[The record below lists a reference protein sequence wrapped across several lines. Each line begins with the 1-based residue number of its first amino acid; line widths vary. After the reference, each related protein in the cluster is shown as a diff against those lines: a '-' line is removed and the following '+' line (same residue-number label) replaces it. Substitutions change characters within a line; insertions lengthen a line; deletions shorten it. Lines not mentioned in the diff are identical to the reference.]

1 MIIHLVR
8 HAEAIERS
16 PDISEEHRFLT
27 RRGRNRFRIIAKNMK
42 KLGTKL
48 DLILTSPLVRSVQ
61 TADILAERVR
71 CQGDLLVEGL
81 LAPGFR
87 PESLD
92 RLLDGYPQAKAIALV
107 GHEPDL
113 GILTQTLLGTDI
125 ACTLKKGAVVSFKR
139 TPGGRFKADFIQ
151 LVTGGGKIITSRSK
165 ALQRLQA
172 ENIKRTEEKGS
183 A

>member
-16 PDISEEHRFLT
+16 PDTPEEHRFLT
-27 RRGRNRFRIIAKNMK
+27 RRGRKRFRKIAKGLR
-42 KLGTKL
+42 KLGTQL
-48 DLILTSPLVRSVQ
+48 DVILTSPLVRAVQ
-61 TADILAERVR
+61 TADILAETLR
-71 CQGDLLVEGL
+71 CKGDLLVEGL

-92 RLLDGYPQAKAIALV
+92 QLLNSYPQAKGIALV

-113 GILTQTLLGTDI
+113 GILAQTLLSEEVY
-125 ACTLKKGAVVSFKR
+125 CTLKKGVVVSVKR
-139 TPGGRFKADFIQ
+139 AAGDRGKADFIQ
-151 LVTGGGKIITSRSK
+151 LVTGGGKIITSLSK
-165 ALQRLQA
+165 ALEHLQA
-172 ENIKRTEEKGS
+172 ENIKISTEKGS